1 MKKLFTLSILLI
13 AIHCVAQD
21 KTRGEDPTKTIH
33 GIVNEG
39 LKIITGD
46 STKVR
51 DWEAFRDLFT
61 ADATFTVLSHDTTG
75 SAKHRTFSLEA
86 FVRIGRR
93 GYERYGFIETEVKKT
108 VDEYN
113 GIAQVFQSYYAKGRE
128 HEELGINSYQLINDG
143 TRWWITSIVWTDN
156 TNGVELPVRYQPD

>member
-1 MKKLFTLSILLI
+1 MKKLLTFSFLLL
-13 AIHCVAQD
+13 AIHSFGQN
-21 KTRGEDPTKTIH
+21 KTPVEDPTKTIH

-75 SAKHRTFSLEA
+75 VAKHRTFSLEA

-108 VDEYN
+108 VEEYN
-113 GIAQVFQSYYAKGRE
+113 GIAQVFQSYFAKSRD
-128 HEELGINSYQLINDG
+128 HEEHGINSYQLVNDG

-156 TNGVELPVRYQPD
+156 TNGVELPERYRPD